1 MRVYVASD
9 EERLGHTDPQRPAKM
24 GTNHRT
30 QTTETNR
37 KITETKKPPG
47 SNDLVDA
54 TGYGE

>member
-37 KITETKKPPG
+37 KMTKKPPG
-47 SNDLVDA
+47 SNDLGDA
-54 TGYGE
+54 AGV